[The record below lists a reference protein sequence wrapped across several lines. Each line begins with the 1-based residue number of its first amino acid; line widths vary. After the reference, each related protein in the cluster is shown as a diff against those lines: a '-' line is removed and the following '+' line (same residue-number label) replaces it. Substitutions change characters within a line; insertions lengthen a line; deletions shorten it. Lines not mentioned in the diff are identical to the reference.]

1 MSKVEQGGIESLNCR
16 ECGKP
21 IAAAWSASAL
31 CVRCRYG
38 QMVNREDARHEPDAL
53 ELMRRNAAMFNA
65 RGHPDY
71 LVVCHTCGLE
81 PKSCACHLR

>member
-1 MSKVEQGGIESLNCR
+1 MNCQ

-21 IAAAWSASAL
+21 IAAALPGSAL

-38 QMVNREDARHEPDAL
+38 QMQNSADPRREPDAL
-53 ELMRRNAAMFNA
+53 ELMRRNDAMFNA